1 MNIPNMNN
9 FRGLFRIL
17 FLSIAIVLIASF
29 SFASVAVEKILPA
42 VPEILP
48 DKKNIEKDMVASIA
62 ADTEISQEKD
72 AANSKK
78 PVEAF
83 ESAADHPKSDVV
95 RDEAKVSSGDSSLN
109 KETVSPLGESYSSN
123 KTAIKAI
130 DKNIVLFRDRL
141 KERFSIWLERSAR
154 YLDIMKDILRE
165 KELPEELVFLPIVES
180 GFNLNA
186 YSSARAVGPWQFMSA
201 TARRYGLVIDWWKD
215 ERKDPVKSTQA
226 AADYLKDLY
235 KMFGS
240 WNLALAAY
248 NAGEGRIAKAL
259 KRSDSDDY
267 WSLLHTKQIR
277 NETKEYVPRY
287 IAATMIANTPE
298 DYGFYNLA
306 YHEPLEFD
314 EVLLNSPLDIDVIA
328 VCADT
333 TVKEIRDLNPEL
345 RRWSTPP
352 GLSHYVI
359 RIPKGT
365 KKIFNENLAEIPE
378 DEQFSIETYKAKK
391 GDNLKKIAKKVGVP
405 VNAILAMNSMSGIEK
420 IDAGEKI
427 KIPPKDKYQPD
438 IDDKATARKAAY
450 KKKAGKKKSSKKS
463 RKGHAKKSKGK
474 KA

>member
-9 FRGLFRIL
+9 FRGLFKIL
-17 FLSIAIVLIASF
+17 FLSFAIVLIASS
-29 SFASVAVEKILPA
+29 SFASAAVEKILPA
-42 VPEILP
+42 APEVLP
-48 DKKNIEKDMVASIA
+48 DKKNIENDMVASIT

-72 AANSKK
+72 AASSKK
-78 PVEAF
+78 PAEAF
-83 ESAADHPKSDVV
+83 ESAATHPKSDVV
-95 RDEAKVSSGDSSLN
+95 RDDSNLN

-123 KTAIKAI
+123 TTAIKAI

-154 YLDIMKDILRE
+154 YMDIMKDILRE

-186 YSSARAVGPWQFMSA
+186 YSPARAVGPWQFMSA
-201 TARRYGLVIDWWKD
+201 TAKRYGLVIDWWKD

-226 AADYLKDLY
+226 AAEYLKDLY

-333 TVKEIRDLNPEL
+333 TVKEIRELNPEL

-352 GLSHYVI
+352 DLSHYVI

-365 KKIFNENLAEIPE
+365 KKVFLENLAEIPE
-378 DEQFSIETYKAKK
+378 DEQFSIETYRANK

-405 VNAILAMNSMSGIEK
+405 VAAILAMNSMSGIEK
-420 IDAGEKI
+420 IDAGERI
-427 KIPPKDKYQPD
+427 KIPPKDKYLPD
-438 IDDKATARKAAY
+438 MDDKATARKASY

-463 RKGHAKKSKGK
+463 RKGHTHKSKGK